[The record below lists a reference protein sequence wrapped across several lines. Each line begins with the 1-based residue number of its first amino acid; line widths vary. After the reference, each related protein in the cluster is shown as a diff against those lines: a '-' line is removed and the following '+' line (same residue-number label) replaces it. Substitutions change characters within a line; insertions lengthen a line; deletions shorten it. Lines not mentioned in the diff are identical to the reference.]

1 MKNKITKKLV
11 LSIVLSSIVIA
22 SFAQVTLKD
31 AYKGYF
37 YIGAA
42 INSPVFSGQNAKAG
56 ELLAQQFNS
65 TTPEN
70 EMKWERLCSKPG
82 VYNFD
87 QADKYVD
94 FAEKNKMFIVGHC
107 LVWHS
112 QVPNWVFSD
121 STGKPLSRE
130 ALLERM
136 REHITKVVTRYKG
149 RINGWDVVNEAL
161 NEDGTMR
168 QSRWYKIIGEDFIE
182 KAFEYAHTAD
192 PKAELYYN
200 DYNIEMPAKRAGA
213 IRIIKNLKAKGI
225 FISGVGIQGHWHLP
239 SPSIVDID
247 SSIMLFGQL
256 GVKVH
261 ITELDVNVLPNPD
274 NFSGADVSANFQQK
288 REMNPYTAGLP
299 DSVQAKLTQRY
310 VDFFKVFIKYK
321 GTVARV
327 TTWGIDDN
335 MSWLNGWPIRGRTNY
350 PLLFDRNFQPKPVVD
365 ALIKLVK

>member
-1 MKNKITKKLV
+1 MKRIFISTVAIL
-11 LSIVLSSIVIA
+11 LGICASI
-22 SFAQVTLKD
+22 AQPGLKD
-31 AYKGYF
+31 AYKDYY

-42 INSPVFSGQNAKAG
+42 INGRIFTEQDAKAN
-56 ELLAQQFNS
+56 EVLLKHFNS
-65 TTPEN
+65 ITPEN
-70 EMKWERLCSKPG
+70 EMKWERIHPKPG

-87 QADKYVD
+87 LADKFVAYG
-94 FAEKNKMFIVGHC
+94 EKNKMFIVGHC
-107 LVWHS
+107 LLWHS
-112 QVPNWVFSD
+112 QTPQWVFTD
-121 STGKPLSRE
+121 STGKNLSRE

-136 REHITKVVTRYKG
+136 RDHITTIVTRYKG

-168 QSRWYKIIGEDFIE
+168 KSKWYNLVGEDFIE
-182 KAFEYAHTAD
+182 KAFEYAYAAD
-192 PKAELYYN
+192 PKVELYYN

-225 FISGVGIQGHWHLP
+225 KISGVGIQGHWHLP

-261 ITELDVNVLPNPD
+261 ITELDVNVLPNPQ
-274 NFSGADVSANFQQK
+274 NFSGADVSTNFQQK
-288 REMNPYTAGLP
+288 QEMNPYTTGLP
-299 DSVQAKLTQRY
+299 DSMQLKLTQRY
-310 VDFFKVFIKYK
+310 VEFFKVFNKHK
-321 GTVARV
+321 AVMARV

-350 PLLFDRNFQPKPVVD
+350 PLLFDREYKAKPVVTE
-365 ALIKLVK
+365 LIKLVSK